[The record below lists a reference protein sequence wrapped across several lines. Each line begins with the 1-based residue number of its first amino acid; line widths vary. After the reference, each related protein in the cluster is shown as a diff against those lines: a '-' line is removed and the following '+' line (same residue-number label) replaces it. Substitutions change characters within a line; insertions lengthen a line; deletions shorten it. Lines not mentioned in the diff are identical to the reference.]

1 MIMSTCVSGLLFS
14 TSLASPRNLEFQLRV
29 GLGFGSLMVLHRR
42 TATLQ
47 TVNVQGFGSIEGRVE
62 VLKEM

>member
-29 GLGFGSLMVLHRR
+29 GLGFVVWFSHQFACQ

-47 TVNVQGFGSIEGRVE
+47 TVNVQGFGSIEG
-62 VLKEM
+62 